1 MLEAE
6 NTTKIDELFE
16 KADILSNQ
24 KNYDE
29 EIN

>member
-1 MLEAE
+1 
-6 NTTKIDELFE
+6 LFE

-29 EIN
+29 EIIYINQN